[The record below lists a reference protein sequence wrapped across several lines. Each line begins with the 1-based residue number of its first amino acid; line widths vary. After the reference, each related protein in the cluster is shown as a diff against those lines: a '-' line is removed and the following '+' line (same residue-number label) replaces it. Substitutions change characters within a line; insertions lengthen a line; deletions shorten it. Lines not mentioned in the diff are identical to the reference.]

1 MLDDV
6 IIIMVHILIIL
17 ILMVRHF
24 YKDAKSKQS

>member
-1 MLDDV
+1 MLDYV
-6 IIIMVHILIIL
+6 IIMVHILIIL